1 MKELDALYETIKDRK
16 ENKEEGSYTTYLFEK
31 GLEKILKKVGE
42 ECTEVVIAS
51 LTQTKED
58 QINEIGDLLYHLT
71 VLMVE
76 KGISMEDVN
85 AELERRAQKT
95 HNLKSAFFLFH
106 ELFEAM
112 VWCGDQDCRIADA
125 KERMPKMMN
134 GMEAVLLVYYVRGD
148 LYEDKS
154 GDDAKRTV
162 LH

>member
-51 LTQTKED
+51 F
-58 QINEIGDLLYHLT
+58 NEIGDLLYHLT

-95 HNLKSAFFLFH
+95 HNLKA
-106 ELFEAM
+106 
-112 VWCGDQDCRIADA
+112 
-125 KERMPKMMN
+125 ERKPI
-134 GMEAVLLVYYVRGD
+134 EHL
-148 LYEDKS
+148 
-154 GDDAKRTV
+154 
-162 LH
+162 

>member
-1 MKELDALYETIKDRK
+1 MNELNALYETIKDRK
-16 ENKEEGSYTTYLFEK
+16 AHGEEGSYTTYLFEK

-85 AELERRAQKT
+85 AELKRRAQKT
-95 HNLKSAFFLFH
+95 HNLKA
-106 ELFEAM
+106 
-112 VWCGDQDCRIADA
+112 
-125 KERMPKMMN
+125 ERKPI
-134 GMEAVLLVYYVRGD
+134 EHL
-148 LYEDKS
+148 
-154 GDDAKRTV
+154 
-162 LH
+162 